1 MIEPVQLFKCLSEEI
16 RLYATLLIFTEGE
29 LCVCE
34 LMEALGDSQPK
45 ISRHLA
51 QLRNCG
57 ILDDARRGQWVF
69 YSIAKSLPGW
79 AKEILDTAG
88 KANKEALQ
96 VFQKNLNAMKSRPQ
110 CC

>member
-1 MIEPVQLFKCLSEEI
+1 MIEPVQLFKCLSEET
-16 RLYATLLIFTEGE
+16 RLYATLLIFQENE

-34 LMEALGDSQPK
+34 LMEALSDSQPK

-57 ILDDARRGQWVF
+57 ILDDTRRGQWVF
-69 YSIAKSLPGW
+69 YSIAKNLPNW
-79 AKEILDTAG
+79 VKKILDTTC
-88 KANKEALQ
+88 KSNSTTLQ
-96 VFQKNLNAMKSRPQ
+96 NLRKNLKSMKNRPQ